1 MWSPRWSP
9 NGRFIAGLSV
19 SGWKIVLYD
28 FQTHKQSELSSVQS
42 GYPGWSADGESL
54 FYNTGGDDASW
65 WRVRLRDRKT
75 ERLARLKDMR
85 VGGWFAPAPDNS
97 LITARSVGADE
108 IYALDW
114 EAP

>member
-1 MWSPRWSP
+1 
-9 NGRFIAGLSV
+9 
-19 SGWKIVLYD
+19 
-28 FQTHKQSELSSVQS
+28 
-42 GYPGWSADGESL
+42 
-54 FYNTGGDDASW
+54 
-65 WRVRLRDRKT
+65 
-75 ERLARLKDMR
+75 LKDMR